1 MLGPDPVIFSRVL
14 RVSQQLGVVFG
25 AGPPMTDP
33 SLDVVDEECHAL
45 RESSISR

>member
-1 MLGPDPVIFSRVL
+1 MLGPDPVIFS

-25 AGPPMTDP
+25 AGPPMTVP